1 MEAERR
7 TKKEKK
13 KPRQVSKKN
22 TPFNIAERKSAE
34 AAKVRKENPNIQALY
49 DSFFPGADHSGRPKF
64 ITDKYGNRVRSGM
77 EEK

>member
-1 MEAERR
+1 MEAERQ
-7 TKKEKK
+7 KKEKK
-13 KPRQVSKKN
+13 KPRQVSLRN

-34 AAKVRKENPNIQALY
+34 AAKVRENNPNIQALY
-49 DSFFPGADHSGRPKF
+49 DSFFPGAGPLGRPKF

>member
-1 MEAERR
+1 MEAERQ
-7 TKKEKK
+7 KK
-13 KPRQVSKKN
+13 KKARQVSKKN

-34 AAKVRKENPNIQALY
+34 AAKVREDNPNIQALY
-49 DSFFPGADHSGRPKF
+49 DSFFPGAGPSGRPKF